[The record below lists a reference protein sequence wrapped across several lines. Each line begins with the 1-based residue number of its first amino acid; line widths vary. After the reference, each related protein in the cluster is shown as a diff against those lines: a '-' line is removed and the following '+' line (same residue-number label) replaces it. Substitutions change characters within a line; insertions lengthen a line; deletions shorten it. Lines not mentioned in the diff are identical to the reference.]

1 MSRTYRLW
9 TLLAAGLVLFACQ
22 KERTDL
28 DSALVSSE
36 KQLTFTAT
44 IDGAGT
50 RTALDGSKIT
60 WNPAEAINIFYGAS
74 GGSCFVSTNTE
85 PSQSVS
91 FSGTLT
97 AFTGTTESGEANSF
111 WAIYPYR
118 ENNSSDGT
126 RVMAYLPE
134 RQVGVPENIPDS
146 TMLMVAKAPGLA
158 LAFKQV
164 CAMLRVIVDTP
175 FIERIEIRG
184 NSNETIAG
192 RILVKMDAQGNPE
205 WQQVSEASGKKIELI
220 PSYEFFEA
228 DTLGGGINY
237 YVPLLPQEFSEGFT
251 LTCYTAEG
259 KGSYSTG
266 KVTFGRNQT
275 KSVRTSRVT
284 EWEITPPDNEIWY
297 TSTDGEVVPYATDGS
312 TGNEVVSNTYSGGKG
327 IVKFARDL
335 EVVDKRAFYYQPRL
349 ATVTLPEKV
358 TKIDG
363 SAFYDCYGLVEVN
376 LGGSVQIIAEYAFY
390 GCRFPEIQL
399 PPSLIA
405 IGASSFA
412 FNYYLQRI
420 HLPESVVRLGYVNG
434 GYYYFYDN
442 PFAGCLSLQEFS
454 GSFASDDGLC
464 LRADNGG
471 GEKFA
476 LVSVALG
483 CGLDTYRVPDGAT
496 WILPRCFE
504 GAPFKEIDL
513 NEAVQIDEEAFFGSD
528 LEHIRIPASAVYI
541 SSLAFSSCRHLT
553 DMWFESGV
561 LPRLNGDDALGSLDG
576 SDQTQFTI
584 HIPGSATMLS
594 ANDKLGNP
602 DSPWNQ
608 YLTSTDRIEVYQASN
623 EIWYHFT
630 GSSSF
635 DMSGNYGTESNPV
648 SETRYSV
655 FSTAVYPRFVPDSPV
670 PDGSDFSNIYVSLFD
685 GTVTAVPTV
694 ALKDKTE
701 LDYISLPSTVESV
714 GTQSF
719 SGCTSL
725 TRIDLPN
732 VTTLGQ
738 NAFEGCTSLAS
749 ALLGGVATI
758 SANAFRNCYNL
769 ESVILPAHK
778 VKTVGDYAFSMCYKL
793 TQVSTES
800 YDYVNL
806 PAVTRIGLGAFAGAV
821 ALKRVVCP
829 NLVDMDASAF
839 ASCYELTSV
848 SLPKV
853 TRLQPSCFLGNRSLT
868 DVYVPEVFFINTN
881 VFNGCTSLKTL
892 ALPKVQRILQ
902 RAFAKTRS
910 LETLDLGADLE
921 SIGNEVFYD
930 DDASARNTDKLTIIL
945 RGRKWYD
952 NEGNSSSSNNWDIW
966 KAFNYN
972 LEETDAYFQF
982 KNMYVL
988 PEISAEFQSE
998 VHDYFGSGNYILDL

>member
-1 MSRTYRLW
+1 MFRTYRLW

-22 KERTDL
+22 KERTNQ

-111 WAIYPYR
+111 WAIYPYQ

-126 RVMAYLPE
+126 RVTAYLPDH
-134 RQVGVPENIPDS
+134 QVGVAENIPDA

-175 FIERIEIRG
+175 DIERIEIHG
-184 NSNETIAG
+184 NNNETIAG

-205 WQQVSEASGKKIELI
+205 WQQISEASGKKIELT
-220 PSYEFFEA
+220 PSGTTFEQA
-228 DTLGGGINY
+228 DY

-251 LTCYTAEG
+251 ITCYKAGG

-297 TSTDGEVVPYATDGS
+297 TSTDGEVVPYATDES
-312 TGNEVVSNTYSGGKG
+312 TGNEVVSNTYSDGKG
-327 IVKFARDL
+327 IVKFAGNL
-335 EVVDKRAFYYQPRL
+335 EVVDKEAFYYQPRL
-349 ATVTLPEKV
+349 ATVTLPERV
-358 TKIDG
+358 TKIDV
-363 SAFYDCYGLVEVN
+363 SAFYACYGLEEVN
-376 LGGSVQIIAEYAFY
+376 LGGSVQIIAEMAFY
-390 GCRFPEIQL
+390 NCRFPEIQL
-399 PPSLIA
+399 PPSLVA

-464 LRADNGG
+464 LRADNGD
-471 GEKFA
+471 GEKYA

-496 WILPRCFE
+496 YVVSRCFA

-513 NEAVQIDEEAFFGSD
+513 NGTAQIDEEAFFDST
-528 LEHIRIPASAVYI
+528 LEHIRIPASVAYI
-541 SSLAFSSCRHLT
+541 SSWAFSSCRNLT

-561 LPRLNGDDALGSLDG
+561 LPRLYGSDALGSLDG
-576 SDQTQFTI
+576 SDHTQFTI
-584 HIPGSATMLS
+584 HIPGSATSLS
-594 ANDKLGNP
+594 ANDKLGDPN
-602 DSPWNQ
+602 SQWYQ
-608 YLTSTDRIEVYQASN
+608 YLHSTDRIELYQASN

-635 DMSGNYGTESNPV
+635 GMSGNYGTESNPV
-648 SETRYSV
+648 SETRYS
-655 FSTAVYPRFVPDSPV
+655 FFPTDVYPRFVPASPV
-670 PDGSDFSNIYVSLFD
+670 PDGSEFSNIYVSLFD

-701 LDYISLPSTVESV
+701 LDFISLPSTVESV

-758 SANAFRNCYNL
+758 PANAFHNCYNL

-806 PAVTRIGLGAFAGAV
+806 PAVTRIGLGAFTGAV

-829 NLVDMDASAF
+829 NLVDLDASAF

-892 ALPKVQRILQ
+892 ALPKIQRIRQ

-952 NEGNSSSSNNWDIW
+952 NEGNPSSSNNWDIW
-966 KAFNYN
+966 DAFNYN

-988 PEISAEFQSE
+988 PEISADFQQYVQYS
-998 VHDYFGSGNYILDL
+998 FGTGDYILDL